1 MERALTRPA
10 PWRPLPWQ
18 QAGLFLL
25 VLAVLAGPGPGS
37 TASLNFTWPV
47 KRAVVVDGDVVLGA
61 LMMVHEREDRLTC
74 GRIMPQGGIQALECM
89 LFTLDWVNQQPD
101 ILPGFNLGAYVLD
114 DCDKDTYGLEQAVD
128 FIKGECRERVR
139 DVRGSEVRGWRV
151 ATLLLFAIDD
161 GPSRGRPASSPRP
174 APGAREHRGLAS
186 PWPPPPFGG
195 ISPSRPPV
203 ALGRDS
209 LGLSLPS

>member
-139 DVRGSEVRGWRV
+139 DVRGSEVVQRSAGS
-151 ATLLLFAIDD
+151 A
-161 GPSRGRPASSPRP
+161 PALSTPPRTRFT
-174 APGAREHRGLAS
+174 ADAA
-186 PWPPPPFGG
+186 
-195 ISPSRPPV
+195 SRPP
-203 ALGRDS
+203 APHRSAAS
-209 LGLSLPS
+209 LVSPLPEAPGVPNSGGGAARRAKDRRPAGPGATE

>member
-47 KRAVVVDGDVVLGA
+47 KRAVVLDGDVVLGA

-139 DVRGSEVRGWRV
+139 R
-151 ATLLLFAIDD
+151 
-161 GPSRGRPASSPRP
+161 
-174 APGAREHRGLAS
+174 ARFGGKGLAR
-186 PWPPPPFGG
+186 GD
-195 ISPSRPPV
+195 PV
-203 ALGRDS
+203 ALFDR
-209 LGLSLPS
+209 